1 MSLSLTEYLAGEAD
15 AIASRCTAC
24 GACHAACPVAPFADP
39 DGASPAEVAGSVRR
53 YLTDATPLSAA
64 AARWTE
70 ACNGCGDCIPACPEG
85 VNPRQMVILAL
96 TQSAQS
102 KGQTPQLFRRMSRAI
117 KMMMAMQLEPA
128 ELRRLAAPRAAR
140 QAPVIFYT
148 GCNALRTPHLLF
160 NTMTVLDALAIDYEV
175 VGGPSACCGVIHT
188 KWQGE
193 IETGGRVAQNTLKR
207 FADFMP
213 EKVLNWCP
221 TCQLHLTESLAKFH
235 ASSFDINHVTEF
247 LVARLD
253 GLKDKFI
260 RPVRRRVVLHA
271 HTGYRNVGEA
281 VARLL
286 QAVPGLDLVET
297 VYESGYTCGGSGCGR
312 SPALQAKEHGHLVDC
327 VAATGADT
335 LVTLYHGCHA
345 AFVATEAEGRHQ
357 VLNFTDLLVEAL
369 GLDPYEDRNKHLRL
383 AADLDMMIAEAQ
395 PYLRAN
401 GVDVDDAWLKRW
413 LPEIMAQKEFKGGLD
428 CFDAHAA
435 HAAGEHA

>member
-1 MSLSLTEYLAGEAD
+1 MSTSLKEYFAAEAE
-15 AIASRCTAC
+15 AIAGRCTAC

-39 DGASPAEVAGSVRR
+39 GGASSAELAGSVRC
-53 YLTDATPLSAA
+53 YLADATPLSAA

-70 ACNGCGDCIPACPEG
+70 SCNGCGDCIPACPEA
-85 VNPRQMVILAL
+85 VNPRQMLILAL
-96 TQSAQS
+96 TQGARAKSE
-102 KGQTPQLFRRMSRAI
+102 TPQLFRRMSRAI
-117 KMMMAMQLEPA
+117 KMMLAMQLEPE

-140 QAPVIFYT
+140 QAPVVFYT

-160 NTMTVLDALAIDYEV
+160 NTMAVLDALAVDYEV

-193 IETGGRVAQNTLKR
+193 IETGGRVARNTLAR
-207 FADFMP
+207 FADFTP

-221 TCQLHLTESLAKFH
+221 TCQLHLTESLANFH
-235 ASSFDINHVTEF
+235 ASSFDMNHVTEF
-247 LVARLD
+247 LVARLE
-253 GLKDKFI
+253 GLAGKFV
-260 RPVRRRVVLHA
+260 RPIPRRVVLHA

-286 QAVPGLDLVET
+286 QAIPGLDLVET

-312 SPALQAKEHGHLVDC
+312 APALQAKEHGHLLDR
-327 VAATGADT
+327 VAATGADA
-335 LVTLYHGCHA
+335 LVTLYHGCHGAFA
-345 AFVATEAEGRHQ
+345 ASEAGGRHQ

-369 GLDPYEDRNKHLRL
+369 GLEPYEDRNKHLRL

-401 GVDVDDAWLKRW
+401 GLDLSDAWLRQW

-428 CFDAHAA
+428 CFAA
-435 HAAGEHA
+435 HPHVSAGEPA